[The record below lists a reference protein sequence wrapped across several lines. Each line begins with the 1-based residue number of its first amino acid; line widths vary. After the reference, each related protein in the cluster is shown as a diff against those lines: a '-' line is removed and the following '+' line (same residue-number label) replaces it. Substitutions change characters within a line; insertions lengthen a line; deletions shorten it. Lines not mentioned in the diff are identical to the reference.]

1 MLVREMIGERIL
13 FDGKTTILEVQS
25 YESGLARSY
34 LREAL
39 VRVLSPYRNGNPYQQ
54 AVFQIF
60 FHVFKIIYM
69 QDKDNIS
76 AIQNKD

>member
-1 MLVREMIGERIL
+1 MDL
-13 FDGKTTILEVQS
+13 
-25 YESGLARSY
+25 
-34 LREAL
+34 
-39 VRVLSPYRNGNPYQQ
+39 
-54 AVFQIF
+54 FQIF